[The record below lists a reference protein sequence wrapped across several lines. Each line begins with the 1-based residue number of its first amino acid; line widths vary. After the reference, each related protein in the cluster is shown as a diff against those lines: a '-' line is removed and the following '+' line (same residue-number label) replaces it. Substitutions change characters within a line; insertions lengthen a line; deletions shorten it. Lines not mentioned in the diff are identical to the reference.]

1 MIGDALLKDTITISS
16 YGNQIACV
24 FTRCSSTTSLS
35 RHREQDARER
45 LIEQHLVTNLNVKNE
60 LLVLELSLP
69 DFQYPILEVVFPNH
83 ELFRLD
89 KLNTLLSCV
98 IHNNSP

>member
-16 YGNQIACV
+16 YENQIACV

-35 RHREQDARER
+35 RHREQDAWR
-45 LIEQHLVTNLNVKNE
+45 LIEQHLVTNLNVENE

-69 DFQYPILEVVFPNH
+69 DFQYPILEVVFPSH
-83 ELFRLD
+83 ELFRLA
-89 KLNTLLSCV
+89 
-98 IHNNSP
+98 